1 MILFIIAITVVLV
14 LVFRAMTPEERTRLT
29 SRALASARQVK
40 DAATHRRPELE
51 EFREALD
58 ARARRAIVV
67 PAIVALN
74 VATFVFML
82 FGAGA
87 LADPN
92 TLVAWGGNFGPRTTN
107 GEWWRFVTAM
117 FVHAGMLHLLV
128 NLAGVAQIG
137 LLVERLV
144 GPAALAGTYLAAG
157 ALASLVNL
165 STYPVGVT
173 VGASGAIFGI
183 YGLLVAW
190 LICHIFQRATITIPA
205 RALQRLVPAAIL
217 FIIYNLSTDSIAN
230 GAALAGCLAGF
241 ACGLAVTIRIGDREP
256 PVRRLAALV
265 AATVAIVVASAVPL
279 RGLVDVRPEIAR
291 IVASE
296 DRMASTYEEQIK
308 RFRNG
313 KISADALAALIDRTM
328 IPELQGSRARLK
340 ALDRVPQEHQP
351 MVASADEYLR
361 MREESWRVRA
371 EGLRKSN
378 MRKLGQAERVER
390 VSLEAL
396 QRIRPVDQK

>member
-58 ARARRAIVV
+58 ARARRAIVM

-74 VATFVFML
+74 VAIFVFML

>member
-14 LVFRAMTPEERTRLT
+14 LVFRAMTPEERTRLAG
-29 SRALASARQVK
+29 RALASARQVK

-74 VATFVFML
+74 VAIFVFML

-351 MVASADEYLR
+351 IVASADEYLR

>member
-58 ARARRAIVV
+58 ARARRAIVM

-74 VATFVFML
+74 VAIFVFML

-313 KISADALAALIDRTM
+313 KITADALAALIDRTM

-351 MVASADEYLR
+351 IVASADEYLR
-361 MREESWRVRA
+361 IREESWRVRA

>member
-14 LVFRAMTPEERTRLT
+14 LVFRAMTPEERTRLAG
-29 SRALASARQVK
+29 RALASARQVK

-74 VATFVFML
+74 VAIFVFML